1 MWKQYENII
10 SYYNIENVRYNIH
23 NDLINMGESVCPYCD
38 QILITESNN
47 EAIPCCEDQY
57 IVNNGNVNIC
67 LKCGSVHSYNNEP
80 EFIDFY
86 ENVYKIRRKSVYIR
100 KYHIENI
107 MNDLLIN
114 QRVELTHNQR
124 DRIYKEFEEIGAILH
139 EVNGNRKRM
148 ISTKYIM
155 KKILEMMGLPY
166 NIPIT
171 KSKRTLSFYR
181 QYWTKIMALIGD
193 KIETIIVK

>member
-1 MWKQYENII
+1 MCDT
-10 SYYNIENVRYNIH
+10 NIH

-38 QILITESNN
+38 QLLITESNN
-47 EAIPCCEDQY
+47 DAIPCCENQY
-57 IVNNGNVNIC
+57 IVNNDNVNIC
-67 LKCGSVHSYNNEP
+67 LKCGSVHGYNNEP

-100 KYHIENI
+100 KYHIENT
-107 MNDLLIN
+107 MNELLIKHK
-114 QRVELTHNQR
+114 VELTHYHR
-124 DRIYKEFEEIGAILH
+124 YRIYKVFEEIGAILH

-155 KKILEMMGLPY
+155 KKILDIMNLSY

-171 KSKRTLSFYR
+171 KSKRTLNYSR
-181 QYWTKIMALIGD
+181 QYWIRIMALIGD
-193 KIETIIVK
+193 KILSIVS

>member
-1 MWKQYENII
+1 MNCNTE
-10 SYYNIENVRYNIH
+10 IH
-23 NDLINMGESVCPYCD
+23 DDLINMGESMCLYCD

-57 IVNNGNVNIC
+57 IVNNDNVNIC
-67 LKCGSVHSYNNEP
+67 LKCGSVHGYNNEP

-114 QRVELTHNQR
+114 QRVVLTHDQR
-124 DRIYKEFEEIGAILH
+124 DRIYKVFEEIGAILH

-148 ISTKYIM
+148 ISTKFIM
-155 KKILEMMGLPY
+155 KKILEMMSLSY
-166 NIPIT
+166 HIPIT
-171 KSKRTLSFYR
+171 KSKRTLAFYDK
-181 QYWTKIMALIGD
+181 YWAKIMTLISD